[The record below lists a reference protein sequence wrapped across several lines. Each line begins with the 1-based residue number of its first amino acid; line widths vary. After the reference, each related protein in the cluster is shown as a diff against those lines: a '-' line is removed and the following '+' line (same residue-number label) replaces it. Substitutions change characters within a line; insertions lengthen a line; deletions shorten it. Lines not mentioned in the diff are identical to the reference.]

1 MYLRY
6 VVADPCPGFSCQEKD
21 KTLSR
26 SVTTIYEKGT
36 KKSDGLFCVWYNF

>member
-6 VVADPCPGFSCQEKD
+6 VVADPRPGFSCQEKA
-21 KTLSR
+21 LSR